1 MTNRE
6 AIRSAMNAGFTGL
19 PEWLQV
25 PFLPFQENVILLLD
39 GGHDDLARRVVAAI
53 YPPTDWTAEQITA
66 FDEAKAE
73 ILAGIDDLMADAEAN
88 DPLRSPEA
96 IALIED
102 AAERRSAS

>member
-53 YPPTDWTAEQITA
+53 YPPTDWSEEQISA
-66 FDEAKAE
+66 FNQAKTG
-73 ILAGIDDLMADAEAN
+73 ILAGIDSLIADAVASN
-88 DPLRSPEA
+88 PLNSPEA
-96 IALIED
+96 LAMLSL
-102 AAERRSAS
+102 AAERRAQ